1 MMVKP
6 TTAQLLT
13 KVENRYKLVI
23 ATSKRARQ
31 IAEGSKMLVD
41 TDDEAP
47 VSIAADEIMAG
58 KVQVVETEESEE
70 IEE

>member
-6 TTAQLLT
+6 TVAQLLT
-13 KVENRYKLVI
+13 KVDNRFKLVI

-31 IAEGSKMLVD
+31 IAEGYEILVK
-41 TDDEAP
+41 TNDEAP

-58 KVQVVETEESEE
+58 KIAVVEQK
-70 IEE
+70 

>member
-6 TTAQLLT
+6 TVAQLLT
-13 KVENRYKLVI
+13 KVDNRFKLVI

-31 IAEGSKMLVD
+31 IAEGYEIFVK
-41 TDDEAP
+41 TNDEAP

-58 KVQVVETEESEE
+58 KITVVEQK
-70 IEE
+70 